1 MSNKINYDKL
11 GFKAGLEIHQ
21 QLDTGKLFCNCPG
34 VLRSDEAKFEV
45 ERKLHKVAGESGKVD
60 LAAEYQDKE
69 DKKFIYEGYDS
80 TCLVELDEE
89 PPHEINAN
97 ALKVA
102 TQIALLFNCKII
114 PVSQIMRK
122 TVINGSNTS
131 GFQRSV
137 MFARDGYIETSKGK
151 VGINSLFLEEDSAR
165 PIERGSDFVRYRL
178 DRLGIPLVEITTD
191 PDLKDAEHVKEAA
204 MIIGD
209 VLRSCKVRRGIGTI
223 RQDLNISIK
232 GSNRVE
238 IKGFQDPKIM
248 VETVNNEI
256 LRQRGLIELA
266 EEIDSIN
273 VSGVRVIEGVDSELD
288 WIKKGLESG
297 SKFVGFKVENF
308 KGVFGRE
315 LFSGFRVGTEIARY
329 AKPRG
334 FGGVIHADEDLEPKY
349 KFSKEDISKIR
360 EELDLK
366 ENDSFMMVLGDEKK
380 AESMFREVLVPRL
393 KKLVSVNPK
402 EVRNCLADATTEFSR
417 PMPGAARMYPETD
430 LELLKLN
437 RNYVN
442 FIKSDLPEL
451 RSSVEKRLRKEG
463 LTDDMLSILFKRN
476 LIENF
481 KEVSVEIKA
490 PALIGKAMLLVPKEI
505 AAKSGFDLDFV
516 EEKLS
521 SDVLIFVL
529 GKIISGDLDEG
540 DLKETLERIVKGE
553 DLEKAVK
560 VEKVDM
566 SEIENFVKRIV
577 SEKPGLRPNAY
588 MGLTMKEFQGKV
600 SARDAMQIINK
611 IL

>member
-1 MSNKINYDKL
+1 MSDKIDYNKL

-34 VLRSDEAKFEV
+34 VLRSDEPKFEV

-60 LAAEYQDKE
+60 LAAEYQHKE
-69 DKKFIYEGYDS
+69 DKRFVYEAYDS

-131 GFQRSV
+131 GFQRTV
-137 MFARDGYIETSKGK
+137 MFARDGYIETSKGR

-165 PIERGSDFVRYRL
+165 PIERGDDFVRYRL

-209 VLRSCKVRRGIGTI
+209 ILRSCKVRRGIGTI
-223 RQDLNISIK
+223 RQDLNISIE

-256 LRQRGLIELA
+256 IRQKGLMDLSKEV
-266 EEIDSIN
+266 DSIS
-273 VSGVRVIEGVDSELD
+273 VGEIKVIDDLKSEIG
-288 WIKKGLESG
+288 WIKKSLENG
-297 SKFVGFKVENF
+297 FKFVGFKVENF

-334 FGGVIHADEDLEPKY
+334 FGGVIHADEDLSGKY
-349 KFSKEDISKIR
+349 KFSKENVSKIK
-360 EELDLK
+360 EQLNLK

-380 AESMFREVLVPRL
+380 AEAMFREVLIPRL

-402 EVRNCLADATTEFSR
+402 EVRNSLADSTTEFSR

-442 FIKSDLPEL
+442 LVKSDLPEL
-451 RSSVEKRLRKEG
+451 RSSIEKRLRKDG
-463 LTDDMLSILFKRN
+463 LTEDMLSILFKRD
-476 LIENF
+476 LIEKF

-490 PALIGKAMLLVPKEI
+490 PSLIGKAMLLLPKEI
-505 AAKSGFDLDFV
+505 STKSGVDLDLV

-521 SDVLIFVL
+521 SDVLTFVL
-529 GKIISGDLDEG
+529 GKIVSGDLDEG
-540 DLKETLERIVKGE
+540 DLKEVLERIIKGE
-553 DLEKAVK
+553 DLKKAVK
-560 VEKVDM
+560 VEKVDL
-566 SEIENFVKRIV
+566 SSVEDFVRKV
-577 SEKPGLRPNAY
+577 VKEKPGLRPNAY
-588 MGLTMKEFQGKV
+588 MGLVMKEFKGKV
-600 SARDAMQIINK
+600 NAGQVMGIISK
-611 IL
+611 LV